1 MSLLDIMDAIQVH
14 AASAAVTA
22 GGSKFTDVQVGF
34 LANRG
39 RCVRIFYAG
48 EREPEH
54 FFPKTLSSGLMAQAI
69 MVRGY
74 WPLSESAPKRHR
86 AMEGEMGAF
95 VDSFRT
101 AILGDSQLGGACSD
115 LNMSPA
121 SATQAQITGHNY
133 AIVDL
138 EIVVDYSEYPIA
150 P

>member
-34 LANRG
+34 PANRG

-54 FFPKTLSSGLMAQAI
+54 FFPKTLNSALMAQAI
-69 MVRGY
+69 MVRAY

-86 AMEGEMGAF
+86 AMEGEMGSF

-101 AILGDSQLGGACSD
+101 RILGDSQLGVYGKD

-121 SATQAQITGHNY
+121 SATQTQIDGTNY
-133 AIVDL
+133 AIIDL
-138 EIVVDYSEYPIA
+138 EIVVDYSEYSIQP
-150 P
+150 